1 MTNINT
7 QPILPET
14 YKQQMKQMLGEETE
28 AFLQSFYKERTYG
41 LRIHPLKWE
50 LHKTKLEPMMSTF
63 SLQSVP
69 WCDEGYYY
77 DSTTRPGKHPYHAA
91 GLYYIQEP
99 SAMSAVQL
107 LDPQPGEIVLDLAAA
122 PGGKTTH
129 IAGRLQ
135 GKGLLI
141 ANEIHRERAKILA
154 SNVERMG
161 CTNAIVTNSDPD
173 TLAERFPMFFD
184 RIMLDAPCS
193 GEGMFRKDPD
203 AIQEWSPDHVT
214 LCATRQWDIIQAAV
228 KMLKPGGT
236 IAYSTCTFNYAENEQ
251 TIERW
256 LDRYPDF
263 TLVKQ
268 ERIWPHKQRG
278 EGHYVAVLHRA
289 SHLED
294 TAESTISSVSV
305 AMTSYASSDTSTRF
319 EKGNKGKQKKA
330 AGRKHNPSSN
340 ADGVYE
346 QFVQWTREYMPSWQT
361 PLSGK
366 PILFGEELYW
376 LPAPSDFS
384 AEQSNW
390 LEGKLNGL
398 RVPRPGLHLAHVLKQ
413 RIEPAHALALSLLDP
428 TSASSSIQLSTA
440 ADVAAIQKYLNG
452 EALLLDQ
459 DIQVNSSEVT
469 KGWTLVAIDGLPIGW
484 GKLANDMI
492 KNHYPKGLRAV
503 YLL

>member
-1 MTNINT
+1 MSNINT
-7 QPILPET
+7 QPTLPET
-14 YKQQMKQMLGEETE
+14 YKQQMERMLGEETE
-28 AFLQSFYKERTYG
+28 AFLQSFYEERTYG

-50 LHKTKLEPMMSTF
+50 QHKMILEPIMSTF
-63 SLQSVP
+63 SLQPVP

-77 DSTTRPGKHPYHAA
+77 DPNTRPGKHPYHAA

-193 GEGMFRKDPD
+193 GEGMFRKDTD
-203 AIQEWSPDHVT
+203 AIQEWSPEHVT

-228 KMLKPGGT
+228 SMLKPGGT

-256 LDRYPDF
+256 LDHYPDF
-263 TLVKQ
+263 TLVQQ

-278 EGHYVAVLHRA
+278 EGHYVAVLRRA
-289 SHLED
+289 GHLED
-294 TAESTISSVSV
+294 TTECSTSSASVS
-305 AMTSYASSDTSTRF
+305 MTSYSSSATSSL
-319 EKGNKGKQKKA
+319 EKGNKGKHKKS
-330 AGRKHNPSSN
+330 AGRKNHPSSSN
-340 ADGVYE
+340 ADAVYE
-346 QFVQWTREYMPSWQT
+346 QFVQWAREYMPNWQT
-361 PLSGK
+361 PMSGK

-376 LPAPSDFS
+376 LPAPADFS
-384 AEQSNW
+384 SDQSYW

-413 RIEPAHALALSLLDP
+413 RIEPAHALALSLP
-428 TSASSSIQLSTA
+428 GPASASSSIQLSSA
-440 ADVAAIQKYLNG
+440 SDAAAILKYLKG

-459 DIQVNSSEVT
+459 DVQTDSNEVV
-469 KGWTLVAIDGLPIGW
+469 KGWTLVTIDGLPISW
-484 GKLANDMI
+484 GKSANGMI
-492 KNHYPKGLRAV
+492 KNHYPKGLRAN